1 LSVKQFELRTAHFR
15 ACEDR
20 NKRQCHECRLV
31 KDLDL
36 APCFLLVCRGCSQ
49 RHMGCPSPYIYT
61 PTVWER
67 TFSARASSLLNEIS
81 REVRMLQDGSWF
93 TTSSVWGKEYL
104 VQNTHRL
111 KRNCKL
117 LEQQLTY
124 TRREYEKVISV
135 LNSAHSKATLDR
147 RNRPCEGC
155 LSIFREVYLA
165 PCFHLVCRACYPDP
179 GEELFK
185 TCHAK
190 HQGISATRPGGLPR
204 LVV

>member
-1 LSVKQFELRTAHFR
+1 
-15 ACEDR
+15 
-20 NKRQCHECRLV
+20 LV
-31 KDLDL
+31 GDVDL
-36 APCFLLVCRGCSQ
+36 APCFQLVCRRCSQ
-49 RHMGCPSPYIYT
+49 RHMRCAWPYIHT
-61 PTVWER
+61 PTVREPS
-67 TFSARASSLLNEIS
+67 FSARASSLLDEITH
-81 REVRMLQDGSWF
+81 EVRTLQEGSWF
-93 TTSSVWGKEYL
+93 TMSIWGKEYL

-111 KRNCKL
+111 KENCKWL
-117 LEQQLTY
+117 QQQLTN

-185 TCHAK
+185 TCRAK
-190 HQGISATRPGGLPR
+190 HQGISAARPGGLPR
-204 LVV
+204 LAV